1 MKARSAVP
9 RYALPILSILGLV
22 LASTIIPSPVIIAQE
37 TATSAQ
43 APAATQPV
51 SDDLP
56 PLPLSPIEK
65 AQKDGTA
72 LPLSLKEVTKLAL
85 QNNLDI
91 AIQDTNEQASY
102 AKILSANAVYDPTL
116 SGSFSTN
123 SSKRANTSIYAASLA
138 PFNTSKSL
146 SWNYQFQ
153 QPLRTG
159 GSISANWQ
167 SGRST
172 TDTTNSTLNPNY
184 NTSGTLTF
192 TQPLWRNFRIDSNR
206 GNLKIANL
214 DLKTTD
220 SSFKQK
226 VTDTISNIQSQYWD
240 LVSAIR
246 DYDIKRN
253 SVSLGQRTLRDNRK
267 KVEVGTLAP
276 IGILE
281 AQADLAQRELSLMS
295 SEENILRQENAM
307 RQLISNDR
315 HTDIWS
321 KVIVPTETP
330 DFREYKIDLETAI
343 ETALK
348 NRPELEQIDIQLK
361 TSDINMELTRNSR
374 KWQVDLTASY
384 GSSGDSGQPTG
395 FGQMNI
401 IESHIGGLGRA
412 YNNLFTEG
420 LTNWTLRV
428 NVNIPLRNRSN
439 DAQMAQQQISR
450 KKTLMQRK
458 STEQNIQVELRNA
471 IQKLETNR
479 KQVDTAKLG
488 RQLSEEQLAGEVK
501 RNEAGLSE
509 NFRVLERQ
517 NQLASAEYTYLTN
530 LINYKKAVI
539 TLQKSMYTLLESND
553 IEMAKGSSSNVP
565 DLK

>member
-1 MKARSAVP
+1 MIIYKESGMKARSAVP

-172 TDTTNSTLNPNY
+172 TDTTNSTLNP
-184 NTSGTLTF
+184 
-192 TQPLWRNFRIDSNR
+192 
-206 GNLKIANL
+206 
-214 DLKTTD
+214 
-220 SSFKQK
+220 
-226 VTDTISNIQSQYWD
+226 
-240 LVSAIR
+240 
-246 DYDIKRN
+246 
-253 SVSLGQRTLRDNRK
+253 SL
-267 KVEVGTLAP
+267 
-276 IGILE
+276 
-281 AQADLAQRELSLMS
+281 
-295 SEENILRQENAM
+295 
-307 RQLISNDR
+307 
-315 HTDIWS
+315 
-321 KVIVPTETP
+321 
-330 DFREYKIDLETAI
+330 
-343 ETALK
+343 
-348 NRPELEQIDIQLK
+348 
-361 TSDINMELTRNSR
+361 
-374 KWQVDLTASY
+374 
-384 GSSGDSGQPTG
+384 
-395 FGQMNI
+395 
-401 IESHIGGLGRA
+401 
-412 YNNLFTEG
+412 
-420 LTNWTLRV
+420 
-428 NVNIPLRNRSN
+428 RS
-439 DAQMAQQQISR
+439 
-450 KKTLMQRK
+450 
-458 STEQNIQVELRNA
+458 
-471 IQKLETNR
+471 
-479 KQVDTAKLG
+479 
-488 RQLSEEQLAGEVK
+488 
-501 RNEAGLSE
+501 
-509 NFRVLERQ
+509 
-517 NQLASAEYTYLTN
+517 
-530 LINYKKAVI
+530 
-539 TLQKSMYTLLESND
+539 
-553 IEMAKGSSSNVP
+553 
-565 DLK
+565 